1 MALGSTRTGVAR
13 LILREGLSLLISGLC
28 LGMVAAI
35 AFAHL
40 LRSFLYEVPALD
52 PLTFALVPALLFVAT
67 LAACLI
73 PSARA
78 AATDPMVALRHE

>member
-1 MALGSTRTGVAR
+1 MALGSTRIGIAR
-13 LILREGLSLLISGLC
+13 LILREGLSILLVGLII
-28 LGMVAAI
+28 GMAA
-35 AFAHL
+35 ALLFARL

-52 PLTFALVPALLFVAT
+52 PLTFALVPVLLIAAV

-78 AATDPMVALRHE
+78 ATTDPMIALRHE